1 MTSANL
7 FKRSA
12 IGGAV
17 LLCAASTSLAGTVQ
31 VQFDSNIF
39 NGVVNPAYDAV
50 SLFYPGGQSAN
61 VGAGRFQGTIKGY
74 SGVNPIIFVDGLDD
88 LFMYC
93 YDLYEG
99 VWGGRTVDYTINFE
113 GEHGRALDFLGAVN
127 SVLNQGKTGDQYDK
141 FAWLHP
147 ANGHVAAAVQL
158 GLWESKYENDGW
170 NIASGSFRATGIETN
185 TSTWL
190 NSFFNAVGPSASL
203 DGKYVM
209 TLEAK
214 GAQDMITGDPPGQV
228 PEPGS
233 LALVAAA
240 GLGLMA
246 TRRRRAAK

>member
-1 MTSANL
+1 MNSVSL
-7 FKRSA
+7 FKRTA
-12 IGGAV
+12 VGGAI
-17 LLCAASTSLAGTVQ
+17 LLGLASTSVAGTVQ
-31 VQFDSNIF
+31 VQFDNNIF
-39 NGVVNPAYDAV
+39 NGVVNPSYDAV
-50 SLFYPGGQSAN
+50 NLFYPGGQSPN
-61 VGAGRFQGTIKGY
+61 VGAGRFQGTVTDY
-74 SGVNPIIFVDGLDD
+74 SGVDPVIFVDGLDN

-99 VWGGRTVDYTINFE
+99 VWGGRTVDYAINFE
-113 GEHGRALDFLGAVN
+113 GENARALDFLGAVN
-127 SVLNQGKTGDQYDK
+127 SVLNQGRTGDQYDK

-147 ANGHVAAAVQL
+147 ANGHVAAAIQL
-158 GLWESKYENDGW
+158 GIWESKYESDGW
-170 NIASGSFRATGIETN
+170 NNASGSFRATGIETN

-190 NSFFNAVGPSASL
+190 DSFFNAVGASASL

-214 GAQDMITGDPPGQV
+214 GAQDMFTGDPPVQV

-246 TRRRRAAK
+246 ARRRRAAK